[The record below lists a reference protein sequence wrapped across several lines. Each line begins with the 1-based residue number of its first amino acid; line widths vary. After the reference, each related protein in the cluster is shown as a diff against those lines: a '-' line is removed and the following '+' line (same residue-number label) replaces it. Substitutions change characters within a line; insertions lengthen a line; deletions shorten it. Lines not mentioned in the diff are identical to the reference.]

1 MRRVAVVVKQ
11 AVFEALAVDQKSWPA
26 EDVPEIAF
34 AGRSNVGKSSLINA
48 LAQRRGLARTS
59 STPGRTRGLV
69 FFRIEPLDAPP
80 LRFVD
85 LPGYGYAK
93 ASKKERAAWRPM
105 VESYVERRGALRLVV
120 VLIDAR
126 RGLQP
131 SDEELLEWLDSIDR
145 PYVVVFTKLDQVPRT
160 KRNLP
165 RGVIGFSLLEH
176 VGTDDL
182 WRAILRATLDR

>member
-1 MRRVAVVVKQ
+1 MQRVPVVVKD
-11 AVFEALAVDQKSWPA
+11 AVFEALAVDVKSWPPEGA
-26 EDVPEIAF
+26 PEIAF
-34 AGRSNVGKSSLINA
+34 AGRSNVGKSSLINS

-69 FFRIEPLDAPP
+69 FFRIEMQDAPP

-105 VESYVERRGALRLVV
+105 VEGYVERRGTLRLVV
-120 VLIDAR
+120 VLVDAR

-131 SDEELLEWLDSIDR
+131 SDDELLEWLDSIGR
-145 PYVVVFTKLDQVPRT
+145 PFVVVFTKLDQVPRN
-160 KRNLP
+160 RRSLP
-165 RGVIGFSLLEH
+165 RGVIGFSLLEN

>member
-11 AVFEALAVDQKSWPA
+11 AVFEALAVDQKSWPP
-26 EDVPEIAF
+26 EDAPEIAF

-48 LAQRRGLARTS
+48 VAQRKGLARTS

-69 FFRIEPLDAPP
+69 FFRIETQDAPP

-85 LPGYGYAK
+85 LPGYGYAR

-165 RGVIGFSLLEH
+165 RGVIGFSLLEQ

>member
-1 MRRVAVVVKQ
+1 MQRVPVVVKQ
-11 AVFEALAVDQKSWPA
+11 AIFEALAVDQKSWPP
-26 EDVPEIAF
+26 EDAPEIAF

-48 LAQRRGLARTS
+48 LAGRRGLARTS

-69 FFRIEPLDAPP
+69 FFRIETQDAPP

-85 LPGYGYAK
+85 LPGYGYAQ

-105 VESYVERRGALRLVV
+105 VESYVERRGALRLLV

-165 RGVIGFSLLEH
+165 RGVIGFSLLENL
-176 VGTDDL
+176 GTDDL